1 MTGVHNFYGIN
12 VKPVTPSSLSP
23 CPPPRTREQGSVKP
37 VTPSSLSPCPPPRT
51 REQGSVKPVT
61 PSSLSP
67 CPPPRTREQGSVKPV
82 TPSSLSPC
90 PPPRTREQG
99 SAGRSSIGGFSA
111 WDHVHVK
118 LNGTVMIRRRRITPQ
133 TDYPS
138 VSNAK
143 TANV

>member
-1 MTGVHNFYGIN
+1 MRANAPQLPGGGGMGAAGIDWCIN

-23 CPPPRTREQGSVKP
+23 CPP
-37 VTPSSLSPCPPPRT
+37 L
-51 REQGSVKPVT
+51 
-61 PSSLSP
+61 
-67 CPPPRTREQGSVKPV
+67 
-82 TPSSLSPC
+82 
-90 PPPRTREQG
+90 RTREQG